1 MEERQQLSKTFK
13 PSWIWAIALGS
24 GIGWGAYVAPVD
36 WMAKAGPLGTI
47 IGFAIGAVLMMII
60 AVSYGFLIKSFP
72 VSGGEFA
79 YSYVGFGRNHAYIC
93 GWFLVLGYMS
103 IIALNASALA
113 LLGKYVIPSVAAQV
127 FMYEIAGWEVYLTE
141 VLIASLALIVFA
153 YLNIKGAQLS
163 GRAQF
168 IFCII
173 MIAGVLLL
181 FIGALFHPSTSFE
194 NVQPLFNPE
203 ISSLAAVLAIVAI
216 APWAYVGF
224 DNVPQAAEE
233 FKFSPQK
240 AFSLIII
247 ALIFAGVV
255 YCLMILT
262 TALGAPWQDL
272 VAQSPLWGTGDV
284 VTSLFG
290 GFGLFVLVIAVLMGI
305 FTGLNGFYISA
316 SRLLFAMG
324 RAQILPK
331 AFAKLHPKYNTPHV
345 GVIFACI
352 FCLIAPWFG
361 RQALLWIVDM
371 ASIGVTIAYFYT
383 CAVAYKFFRWS
394 EADQRATHPNAIV
407 APGKKVLSLLG
418 AISGLC
424 FLGLLLIPGS
434 PAALGVPSL
443 IALLVWIALGILFYL
458 YRGRAYRAIS
468 KENLDYY
475 IIGDSS
481 PASTEIP
488 ASKGSEASL

>member
-24 GIGWGAYVAPVD
+24 AIGWGAYVAPVD

-331 AFAKLHPKYNTPHV
+331 AFE
-345 GVIFACI
+345 I
-352 FCLIAPWFG
+352 
-361 RQALLWIVDM
+361 
-371 ASIGVTIAYFYT
+371 
-383 CAVAYKFFRWS
+383 
-394 EADQRATHPNAIV
+394 
-407 APGKKVLSLLG
+407 
-418 AISGLC
+418 
-424 FLGLLLIPGS
+424 
-434 PAALGVPSL
+434 
-443 IALLVWIALGILFYL
+443 
-458 YRGRAYRAIS
+458 GRASCR
-468 KENLDYY
+468 ERV
-475 IIGDSS
+475 
-481 PASTEIP
+481 
-488 ASKGSEASL
+488 